1 MKSGENGFYSLHP
14 GAPEDDPKP
23 LGKGAPAEV
32 SLVDAGSIG
41 VSTTKRTATGR
52 HAGERPP
59 GGRRR
64 LDKASAGI
72 VAGQGEREESG
83 KPSDELMTF
92 ADAIPD
98 GVFRLDRKLRHV
110 FVNNA
115 MAGIFR
121 SGGEGRPGSLDD
133 WGFLSGEVKGRVKKS
148 ARKAFASSLPQE
160 VELTCDGEGDRSYF
174 SLRFVPET
182 GRAGDVGT
190 ILGIMRDITSLKRN
204 EAEIETEHSF
214 REAIGRSLSIGICAI
229 DDHGKQIYVNPA
241 FCRIVGWTGEEL
253 LGSRFPYVY
262 WPEDEL
268 RKARRIFLNIRR
280 GGRAFGSFEVSLQR
294 RDGSRFDALV
304 MYSAFHDNSGKRI
317 GWIGSVGDISGLKRK
332 EKELQRLNKDLDA
345 IVRKRTDS
353 LRVQNRNLRD
363 ILMGLNKAQEELRL
377 SETRVLLEKQRLE
390 TILNVVPAGV
400 IVVEGREGRIA
411 YANRRA
417 RDLFGGETP
426 SDLDEV
432 GDLARLELLRPD
444 GKVCPY
450 EEIPLNRSLFQGETV
465 KGEQMALMRPDGQ
478 VIPILVNTT
487 PFVAGGEIV
496 GAVGSFVDITR
507 MKMSEESIRTLNAE
521 LAKNLVLVEDTN
533 KELEGFVHSVTH
545 DLRSPLVVINGF
557 SRRLLDLNAEEFGEK
572 SHDYVEYIR
581 ETSQN
586 ALFLVRDLLRLFK
599 IAGGEM
605 NRTTVDLAEM
615 SRSLRQYFGGL
626 YPRRSLRL
634 IVPDTLLVTGDY
646 SLLKIVMENLLDNSY
661 KFTARND
668 GEAVVE
674 IGSRRVNEDL
684 VVFVR
689 DNGCGFDAARAGRI
703 FEPFSRFHKETDYR
717 GNGIGLA
724 TVKRIVHRHG
734 GRIWAE
740 SRPGRGATFCF
751 TLPD

>member
-1 MKSGENGFYSLHP
+1 MKGGEDRLYPLHP
-14 GAPEDDPKP
+14 GVPDGDPKP
-23 LGKGAPAEV
+23 SGKRSPTEAL
-32 SLVDAGSIG
+32 LVDTGG
-41 VSTTKRTATGR
+41 VSTPR
-52 HAGERPP
+52 E
-59 GGRRR
+59 RRR
-64 LDKASAGI
+64 TGKDRTLRSVRGFLDEAPVEPSAELKA
-72 VAGQGEREESG
+72 
-83 KPSDELMTF
+83 F
-92 ADAIPD
+92 ADNIPD
-98 GVFRLDRKLRHV
+98 GIFRLDRKLRHV
-110 FVNNA
+110 FMNNV
-115 MAGIFR
+115 MLDLFR
-121 SGGEGRPGSLDD
+121 KGGERNPGSLDD
-133 WGFLSGEVKGRVKKS
+133 WDFLPGEAKGRVKKL
-148 ARKAFASSLPQE
+148 ARKTFSSSLPQE
-160 VELTCDGEGDRSYF
+160 LELMCDGDGSPLHF
-174 SLRFVPET
+174 ALRLVPET
-182 GRAGDVGT
+182 AAAGHVGT
-190 ILGIMRDITSLKRN
+190 VLGIMRDITSLKRN

-214 REAIGRSLSIGICAI
+214 REAIGRSLSIGIGAI
-229 DDHGKQIYVNPA
+229 DHHGRQIYVNPA
-241 FCRIVGWTGEEL
+241 FCRIVGWTREEL
-253 LGSRFPYVY
+253 LGSCFPYVY
-262 WPEDEL
+262 WPENER
-268 RKARRIFLNIRR
+268 RKARKIFLRVLR
-280 GGRAFGSFEVSLQR
+280 GGRTSGSFEVSLQR
-294 RDGSRFDALV
+294 RDGTRFDALV
-304 MYSAFHDNSGKRI
+304 MYSAFYDNSGKRI
-317 GWIGSVGDISGLKRK
+317 GWIGSVGDVSGLKRK
-332 EKELQRLNKDLDA
+332 EKELQRLNRDLDA

-400 IVVEGREGRIA
+400 VVMEGRGGRIV

-417 RDLFGGETP
+417 RDLFGSKTP

-432 GDLARLELLRPD
+432 GDLKGLELFRPD
-444 GKVCPY
+444 GQVCPY
-450 EEIPLNRSLFQGETV
+450 EELPLNRSLFHGETV
-465 KGEQMALMRPDGQ
+465 KGEEMALIRPDGQ
-478 VIPILVNTT
+478 VVPILANTT

-557 SRRLLDLNAEEFGEK
+557 SRRLLDLAEEEFREK
-572 SHDYVEYIR
+572 SHDYIEYIR

-615 SRSLRQYFGGL
+615 SRSLQQYFGDL

-634 IVPDTLLVTGDY
+634 MAPETLTVTGDY
-646 SLLKIVMENLLDNSY
+646 SLLRIVMENLIDNSY
-661 KFTARND
+661 KFTSRNE
-668 GEAVVE
+668 GEAMVE
-674 IGSRRVNEDL
+674 IGSRRENEDL

-689 DNGCGFDAARAGRI
+689 DNGCGFDAAHAGRI
-703 FEPFSRFHKETDYR
+703 FEPFSRFHKETDYK

-724 TVKRIVHRHG
+724 TVKRIIHRHG